1 MNQQTQMSGNS
12 ASAFAPIL
20 SPFAEGPGWYER
32 RWNGH
37 RSPLPWG
44 LLISAPRR
52 LCREVPRVFSAWRA
66 FWRGALSHRLPG
78 SRGAQCSSLGD
89 AD

>member
-1 MNQQTQMSGNS
+1 MTQQTQMSSNT

-32 RWNGH
+32 RWYGH
-37 RSPLPWG
+37 RSPLPSG
-44 LLISAPRR
+44 ILISAPRR
-52 LCREVPRVFSAWRA
+52 LCREALRVLSAWRIL
-66 FWRGALSHRLPG
+66 WRGALSNGLSG
-78 SRGAQCSSLGD
+78 SHGAQRSSLGD